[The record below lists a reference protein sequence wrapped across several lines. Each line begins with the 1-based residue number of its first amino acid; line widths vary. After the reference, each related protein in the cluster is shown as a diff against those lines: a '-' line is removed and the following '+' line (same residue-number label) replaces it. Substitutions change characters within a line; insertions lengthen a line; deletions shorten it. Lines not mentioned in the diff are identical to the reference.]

1 MPGSVPFQVAEST
14 DCGRVELVDTLIS
27 FLPDLILVVS
37 KIKTSEVLP
46 PEEVFS
52 LVLGLGKRKGLLV
65 RRYLIVL
72 G

>member
-1 MPGSVPFQVAEST
+1 
-14 DCGRVELVDTLIS
+14 LVDTLIS

-46 PEEVFS
+46 PEEVFA

-65 RRYLIVL
+65 RRNLMVL